1 MKKVLLGG
9 VLITSFVFAE
19 PVFMDGE
26 WAKKF
31 CEVWNNTPELV
42 EKLGKNSS
50 WNEVPERKIFLYRK
64 DCGPEKMVQLTIKNE
79 NGKAICVYGGWKK
92 DEKTEHDFLMW
103 ADTKRWLEMGRGEY
117 GPMRAMLFGRL
128 KFDGPKGVA
137 MRNMGPFEAF
147 LLAIDDVK
155 SDTTKCP

>member
-1 MKKVLLGG
+1 MKRFIAG
-9 VLITSFVFAE
+9 VVFAGLSFAE

-26 WAKKF
+26 WAKEF
-31 CEVWNNTPELV
+31 CKVWNNTPELV
-42 EKLGKNSS
+42 DKLGKSES
-50 WNEVPERKIFLYRK
+50 WTKVPVRKLFLYRR
-64 DCGPEKMVQLTIKNE
+64 DCGSGKVVQLTIKNE
-79 NGKAICVYGGWKK
+79 NGKAVCVYGGWKK
-92 DEKTEHDFLMW
+92 DEKTDNDFMMW

-128 KFDGPKGVA
+128 KFDGPRFVA

-147 LLAIDDVK
+147 LKAIDEVK